1 MQADD
6 DGWFFKSHILPCV
19 LLCGRNKD
27 KVQTLE
33 AIVSTVPGTVQVQKH
48 TTEWLL
54 DRYLAQTNVNR
65 LQSVFE
71 NLGSLSYWML
81 SSKYCADIQNY
92 LNKITRL
99 TRIYFGLYSVRYS
112 HTSSTE

>member
-1 MQADD
+1 MVFQIAH
-6 DGWFFKSHILPCV
+6 FAMCL
-19 LLCGRNKD
+19 
-27 KVQTLE
+27 TLWSE
-33 AIVSTVPGTVQVQKH
+33 QGQGSNSRGNTVSTVPGTVQVQKH